1 MVAKALVS
9 DGQSDQAA
17 SILKGLTGNSQVKWL
32 AIIRL
37 SSIFLDLN
45 RPGEVVKIIPEN
57 IPEHWVGI
65 ILDRRGDAFA
75 TMGNFDSA
83 KKDWSK
89 ALDYYNQNGGNQ
101 DVTRFISRKLATI
114 EASLN
119 ELEVKK
125 D

>member
-119 ELEVKK
+119 ELEIKK

>member
-1 MVAKALVS
+1 
-9 DGQSDQAA
+9 
-17 SILKGLTGNSQVKWL
+17 
-32 AIIRL
+32 
-37 SSIFLDLN
+37 
-45 RPGEVVKIIPEN
+45 
-57 IPEHWVGI
+57 
-65 ILDRRGDAFA
+65 
-75 TMGNFDSA
+75 MGNFDSA